1 MTSGAPQCIEE
12 EDSRNEDVNIK
23 SEAELESSDNES
35 WYEKEDAD
43 TFFVKQENDLTTLRE
58 EDI

>member
-12 EDSRNEDVNIK
+12 EDSRNEAVNIK

-35 WYEKEDAD
+35 WFEKEDAN
-43 TFFVKQENDLTTLRE
+43 TFFVKQENDLLTLRE
-58 EDI
+58 DER